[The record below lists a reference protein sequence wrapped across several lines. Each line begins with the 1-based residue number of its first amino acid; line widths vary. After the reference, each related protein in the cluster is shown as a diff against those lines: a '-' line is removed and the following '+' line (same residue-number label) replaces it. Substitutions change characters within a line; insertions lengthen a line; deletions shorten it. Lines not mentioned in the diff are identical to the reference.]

1 MKKSLLKASAV
12 LAAISTLGI
21 ASISYV
27 AAQEETEET
36 EVVETMEEET
46 ADEEVTEAEEDASEE
61 TADGEV
67 VPAYAEDGELQDG
80 TYRLVSNA
88 DERGWAAFL
97 EITVAEGEITEADFD
112 YTDEEGNL
120 KSEDEEYNASMEE
133 QAGISFADAA
143 EEIEAQLVEGQDPE
157 VDTVSGA
164 TGSAEIADQMADV
177 LLAMAQNGLT
187 EELNYDEVEYEG
199 AAAEGETIPAY
210 AEDAELED
218 GTYRLVTNPDERGW
232 AAYLEIT
239 VAEGEVTEADFDYTN
254 EEGVVKSEDE
264 EYNANME
271 EGSGTSFAD
280 ASVELEA
287 QLVDGQDP
295 EIDTVSGATS
305 SSELLDDMADVI
317 FAMAQNGITEEVNY
331 DEANYEG
338 AAEETEESEEE
349 TVAAVTADGVED
361 GTYEGTAAGYIGDI
375 TVEVVVADG
384 AITDVQVTSQEETEG
399 IADEALETVPQAIV
413 DENSTDVDTVS
424 GATGTSNGIKEAVA
438 QALQG
443 A

>member
-1 MKKSLLKASAV
+1 
-12 LAAISTLGI
+12 
-21 ASISYV
+21 
-27 AAQEETEET
+27 
-36 EVVETMEEET
+36 
-46 ADEEVTEAEEDASEE
+46 
-61 TADGEV
+61 
-67 VPAYAEDGELQDG
+67 
-80 TYRLVSNA
+80 
-88 DERGWAAFL
+88 
-97 EITVAEGEITEADFD
+97 
-112 YTDEEGNL
+112 
-120 KSEDEEYNASMEE
+120 
-133 QAGISFADAA
+133 
-143 EEIEAQLVEGQDPE
+143 
-157 VDTVSGA
+157 
-164 TGSAEIADQMADV
+164 
-177 LLAMAQNGLT
+177 
-187 EELNYDEVEYEG
+187 
-199 AAAEGETIPAY
+199 
-210 AEDAELED
+210 
-218 GTYRLVTNPDERGW
+218 
-232 AAYLEIT
+232 
-239 VAEGEVTEADFDYTN
+239 
-254 EEGVVKSEDE
+254 
-264 EYNANME
+264 ME